1 LVQLKSNELKQAFAK
16 ISSVWSVVI
25 AYQII
30 TIFLVAFYDLEYF
43 RSTSFLISR
52 LLLVGFLV
60 ARIFYKS
67 IIWQKFGSLSDT
79 LVIYVLLASFYSET
93 AHLNTFI
100 FPKIDPFLMRCDEWL
115 FGFQPAIWFSE
126 KFDSTIFSE
135 LMFMGYFS
143 YYIMPLVAF
152 FIIWKYK
159 QDFFEEFSFLVLSG
173 YFVYYLIFILLPA
186 EGPQF
191 FFDSPLNQIEA
202 KGPFGTM
209 VKLIQYLG
217 EAPTAAFPS
226 SHIGIMVIILTLL
239 FKKQKTLFKIFLPFS
254 VILLFSTVYIKAHY
268 FVDVLAGLL
277 SAPFVL
283 FFNKFIYSKIISLQ
297 NKTNLCR

>member
-1 LVQLKSNELKQAFAK
+1 MKQSFSK
-16 ISSVWSVVI
+16 ISSIWYTVI

-30 TIFLVAFYDLEYF
+30 TFILVAFFDIGYF
-43 RSTSFLISR
+43 KSPVFLISR
-52 LLLVGFLV
+52 SIILAFLV
-60 ARIFYKS
+60 VRLFYQSDISK
-67 IIWQKFGSLSDT
+67 KLGSLSDT
-79 LVIYVLLASFYSET
+79 LMIYILLAFFYKET

-100 FPKIDPFLMRCDEWL
+100 FPKIDPFLVRCDEWL
-115 FGFQPAIWFSE
+115 FGVQPAIWFSE
-126 KFDSTIFSE
+126 KFNAAIFSE

-143 YYIMPLVAF
+143 YYIMPLLAF
-152 FIIWKYK
+152 LAIWKFNRE
-159 QDFFEEFSFLVLSG
+159 FFEEFSFLVLSA

-191 FFDSPLNQIEA
+191 FYASPLNQIDA
-202 KGPFGTM
+202 QGPFAAII
-209 VKLIQYLG
+209 KLIQKSG

-226 SHIGIMVIILTLL
+226 SHIGIMIIILTLL
-239 FKKQKTLFKIFLPFS
+239 FKKQKTLFQIFLPFS
-254 VILLFSTVYIKAHY
+254 VILLFSTVYIKAHF

-283 FFNKFIYSKIISLQ
+283 FLNRFIYSKIISLQ